1 MSEKQGYRPRTADEE
16 ILKLML
22 DGRDDDQPWGF
33 VTPGMVADALD
44 FSSEYAVNRLSM
56 LNAAGLVEKPAKG
69 VYVITDDGVT
79 TIEE

>member
-1 MSEKQGYRPRTADEE
+1 MPEEEGYRPRTADEE

-22 DGRDDDQPWGF
+22 DGREDDQPWGF
-33 VTPGMVADALD
+33 VTPAMVAEVLD

-56 LNAAGLVEKPAKG
+56 LNAAGLVEKPVKG

-79 TIEE
+79 TAEE